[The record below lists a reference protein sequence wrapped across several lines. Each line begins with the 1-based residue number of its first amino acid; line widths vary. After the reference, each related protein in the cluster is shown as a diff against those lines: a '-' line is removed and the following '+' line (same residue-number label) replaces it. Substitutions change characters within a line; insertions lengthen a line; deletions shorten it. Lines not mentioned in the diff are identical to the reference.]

1 VEEIDARAV
10 LGLSSDASRSEIEA
24 AYNHRIN
31 QVRKQF
37 DEARDHRTREKC
49 KRERNALD
57 EARSF
62 LLDLEQEDQRQRE
75 EEERAAAE
83 QRQLEENERAPAE
96 QRQSEGLERLVAE
109 ERQREEEER
118 LALEQRQREEN
129 DRLATEQHQR
139 EEDERL
145 ALEQRQ
151 REEEQRLV
159 TEQHERDERE
169 RLTAEQRH
177 REEQERLALEQR
189 QREEQ
194 EHLAA
199 EQREREERERLAA
212 EQHQREEQERLAAEQ
227 RQRKEQERRA
237 AEQRQREQQ
246 ERLAAEQRQREEQER
261 VDAANRLRQ
270 ESKRR
275 TAVWLG
281 IGTVLFLSAVIG
293 AVWFTVDWQNK
304 HKSGKMILNTVPA
317 KAEVFVDDVSQGTTP
332 LVLEGVVSGERRVRI
347 QLKGYQDEELVVL
360 IEPGGQ
366 RFFPLVTLVPK
377 KEFASNVTP
386 APTSPIVTP
395 SPISTITPTPAS
407 PTVTPLPTSP
417 TETPV
422 PTSPSETPASTSPT
436 ATPRGTGLAGER
448 FPQTRLHIL
457 TWADVA
463 DLDYADLQYAI
474 NEMYARHGE
483 QFLRDPDIRSQ
494 FEKFNWYV
502 PMPGMTMSRA
512 EREFSRVERQNRDLL
527 ARAHAQKRPK

>member
-49 KRERNALD
+49 KRERNTLD
-57 EARSF
+57 EARSL
-62 LLDLEQEDQRQRE
+62 LLDLQEEDQRQRE

-83 QRQLEENERAPAE
+83 QRQLEENERAPA
-96 QRQSEGLERLVAE
+96 
-109 ERQREEEER
+109 
-118 LALEQRQREEN
+118 EQRQREEN

-159 TEQHERDERE
+159 AEQHERDERE

-199 EQREREERERLAA
+199 EQRERDERERLAA

-227 RQRKEQERRA
+227 RQRKEQER
-237 AEQRQREQQ
+237 
-246 ERLAAEQRQREEQER
+246 
-261 VDAANRLRQ
+261 VDAANRLRR
-270 ESKRR
+270 ERKRR

-304 HKSGKMILNTVPA
+304 HKSGKLVLNTVPA

-332 LVLEGVVSGERRVRI
+332 LVLEAVVPGERRVRI
-347 QLKGYQDEELVVL
+347 QLKDYQDEELVVL

-386 APTSPIVTP
+386 TPTSPIVTP
-395 SPISTITPTPAS
+395 SPISTVTPTPAS

-422 PTSPSETPASTSPT
+422 PTSPTETPASTSPT

-448 FPQTRLHIL
+448 YPQTRLHIL

-463 DLDYADLQYAI
+463 DLDYTDLQYAI

-483 QFLRDPDIRSQ
+483 QFLKDPGIRSQ

>member
-10 LGLSSDASRSEIEA
+10 LGVSANASRSEIEA
-24 AYNHRIN
+24 AYSYRIN

-37 DEARDHRTREKC
+37 DEARDYRAREKC

-57 EARSF
+57 EARSL
-62 LLDLEQEDQRQRE
+62 LLDLEEEDQRQRE

-83 QRQLEENERAPAE
+83 QPQLEEN
-96 QRQSEGLERLVAE
+96 
-109 ERQREEEER
+109 ER

-129 DRLATEQHQR
+129 DRLAAEQHQR
-139 EEDERL
+139 EENERL

-159 TEQHERDERE
+159 AEQHERVERE

-199 EQREREERERLAA
+199 EQREREKR
-212 EQHQREEQERLAAEQ
+212 
-227 RQRKEQERRA
+227 
-237 AEQRQREQQ
+237 

-261 VDAANRLRQ
+261 LAAERRQREEQERRAAEQREHEQRERLAAEQRQRAEQERVDAANRLRQ
-270 ESKRR
+270 EKKRW

-281 IGTVLFLSAVIG
+281 IGAVLFLLAVIG
-293 AVWFTVDWQNK
+293 AAWFTVDWQNK
-304 HKSGKMILNTVPA
+304 HKSGKLILNTVPT
-317 KAEVFVDDVSQGTTP
+317 KAEVFVDDVSQGRTP
-332 LVLEGVVSGERRVRI
+332 LVLEVVVPGERRVRI

-360 IEPGGQ
+360 IEPGHQ

-377 KEFASNVTP
+377 KEFASDVTP
-386 APTSPIVTP
+386 APTSPIVNP

-407 PTVTPLPTSP
+407 LTVTPLPTSP

-422 PTSPSETPASTSPT
+422 PTSPIETPASTSPT

-463 DLDYADLQYAI
+463 DLDYTDLQYAI
-474 NEMYARHGE
+474 NEIYARHGE
-483 QFLRDPDIRSQ
+483 QFLKDPDIRSQ

-512 EREFSRVERQNRDLL
+512 EREFSRIERQNRDLL
-527 ARAHAQKRPK
+527 ARARDQKRPK